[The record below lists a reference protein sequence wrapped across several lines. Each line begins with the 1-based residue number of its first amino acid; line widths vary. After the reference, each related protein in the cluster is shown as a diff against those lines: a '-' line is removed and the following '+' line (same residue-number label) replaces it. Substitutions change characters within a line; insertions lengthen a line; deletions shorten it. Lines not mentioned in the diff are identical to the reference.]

1 MKKLNIT
8 SVKPVQEFVKEIEA
22 YVIEHKLDYLDAVL
36 HYCEKNSLE
45 IETVASMIR
54 SSSKIKAKIQQEAED
69 NNYLPKTNKQEQQKT

>member
-1 MKKLNIT
+1 MKKININ
-8 SVKPVQEFVKEIEA
+8 SVKPVQEFVKEIES

-45 IETVASMIR
+45 IETVAAMIR

-69 NNYLPKTNKQEQQKT
+69 SNYLPKTNKLPI